1 MRWSVLDTVLLTVI
15 SFHLIQAPFTKVEES
30 FNIQAIHDILTY
42 SVFDISQYDHLKFP
56 GVVPRTFVGA
66 VIIAMLSRP
75 YLYLSSLIQTSRPTS
90 IDVQLVVRGI
100 VGLTNGLSFIYL
112 KNCLQDMFDEITK
125 KKKEENE
132 DKDIYIYDSVGTWF
146 LLFLIGSFHLMFY
159 STRTLPNFV
168 MTLPLTNVA
177 LGWVLLGRYN
187 AAIFLSALV
196 AIVFR
201 LEVSAL
207 SAGIALFSVIFKKI
221 SLFDA
226 IKFGIFGLGLGSAIS
241 ITVDSYFWQE
251 WCLPE
256 VDGFLF
262 NVVAGYASKWGVEPV
277 TAYFTHYLRMM
288 FMPPTVLLLNYFGY
302 KLAPAKLKI
311 VSLASLF
318 HIIVLSFQPHKEW
331 RFIIYAVPSII
342 LLGATGAAHLWE
354 NMKVKKITNVLCL
367 AILPLSIMTS
377 FFISMAFLYISRMNY
392 PGGEAL
398 TSFNDMIVEKN
409 ITNATV
415 HISIP
420 PCMTGVTL
428 FGELN
433 YDVYGINYDKTENT
447 TLLQEMWPSF
457 DFLITHEPTAS
468 QLPFENKTTNHWELV
483 NTTKMFTGFDPTYI
497 KNFVFQERVNVLS
510 LLKQIIIDKTPTVF
524 LKELTTNSIVKSD
537 VFFTYKRIKQ
547 DEKTD

>member
-66 VIIAMLSRP
+66 VIIAMLSGP

-90 IDVQLVVRGI
+90 MDVQLVVRGI

-331 RFIIYAVPSII
+331 RFIIYAVPSIM

-415 HISIP
+415 HVSIP

-433 YDVYGINYDKTENT
+433 HDVYGINYDKTENT

-510 LLKQIIIDKTPTVF
+510 LLKQIIFDKTPTVF
-524 LKELTTNSIVKSD
+524 LKKLTTNSIVKSD

>member
-90 IDVQLVVRGI
+90 MDVQLVVRGI

-262 NVVAGYASKWGVEPV
+262 NVVAGYASEVGC
-277 TAYFTHYLRMM
+277 
-288 FMPPTVLLLNYFGY
+288 G
-302 KLAPAKLKI
+302 
-311 VSLASLF
+311 ASYCLF
-318 HIIVLSFQPHKEW
+318 H
-331 RFIIYAVPSII
+331 A
-342 LLGATGAAHLWE
+342 LLE
-354 NMKVKKITNVLCL
+354 N
-367 AILPLSIMTS
+367 
-377 FFISMAFLYISRMNY
+377 
-392 PGGEAL
+392 
-398 TSFNDMIVEKN
+398 
-409 ITNATV
+409 
-415 HISIP
+415 
-420 PCMTGVTL
+420 
-428 FGELN
+428 
-433 YDVYGINYDKTENT
+433 DVYATNCFTIE
-447 TLLQEMWPSF
+447 LLR
-457 DFLITHEPTAS
+457 L
-468 QLPFENKTTNHWELV
+468 
-483 NTTKMFTGFDPTYI
+483 
-497 KNFVFQERVNVLS
+497 
-510 LLKQIIIDKTPTVF
+510 
-524 LKELTTNSIVKSD
+524 
-537 VFFTYKRIKQ
+537 
-547 DEKTD
+547 

>member
-226 IKFGIFGLGLGSAIS
+226 IKFGIFGLGLGSAIG

-331 RFIIYAVPSII
+331 RFIIYAVPSIM

-377 FFISMAFLYISRMNY
+377 FFISMAFLYISRINY

-415 HISIP
+415 HVSIP

-510 LLKQIIIDKTPTVF
+510 LLKQIIFDKTPTVF